1 MFVNAVY
8 VWNHLQ
14 SCHQNVILHMLRAN
28 KLKERLITFSL
39 KGLTERTSAC
49 AYRLFILQKIN
60 FLEAYLGLFPTFWP
74 C

>member
-1 MFVNAVY
+1 
-8 VWNHLQ
+8 
-14 SCHQNVILHMLRAN
+14 MLRAN

-60 FLEAYLGLFPTFWP
+60 LFEAYLGLFPTFWP